1 MNLNLQ
7 TPVGEIARF
16 NYKTV
21 EVFEKLRID
30 FCCGG
35 DISLGE
41 ACIKQKVDAEEVL
54 GSLKMLIGSTEIDT
68 DRIHA
73 LPLDQ
78 LIDHIVQI
86 HHSYVLESI
95 PILQKYLHKI
105 ADVHGEHHPE
115 LAIVEDYF
123 NQAAAN
129 LLQHMQK
136 EELIL
141 FPLIKEM
148 ISAKA
153 GVTEFS
159 GSHCGTV
166 QSPISVMKQ
175 EHEAEG
181 DRFELMSKITNNYST
196 PEDACNSY
204 AYAFQKLYEFE
215 QDLHRHIH
223 LENNILFPEAI
234 KLEMELINA

>member
-1 MNLNLQ
+1 MNLNLH

-21 EVFEKLRID
+21 EVFEKLKID

-35 DISLGE
+35 DISLEE
-41 ACIKQKVDAEEVL
+41 ACKRQKVNADEVL
-54 GSLKMLIGSTEIDT
+54 GSIRKLISTTQTDN

-78 LIDHIVQI
+78 LIDHIVKV
-86 HHSYVLESI
+86 HHSYVSESI
-95 PILQKYLHKI
+95 PVLQKYLHKI
-105 ADVHGEHHPE
+105 TDVHGTNHPE
-115 LAIVEDYF
+115 LAVVEDYF

-136 EELIL
+136 EEGIL
-141 FPLIKEM
+141 FPTIKEM
-148 ISAKA
+148 LLAK
-153 GVTEFS
+153 VNETEYE

-166 QSPISVMKQ
+166 RSPISVMKQ

-181 DRFELMSKITNNYST
+181 DRFEQISAMTNNYT
-196 PEDACNSY
+196 IPADACNTFSY
-204 AYAFQKLYEFE
+204 AYQKLQEFE

-234 KLEMELINA
+234 QLEKELINA

>member
-21 EVFEKLRID
+21 EVFEKHKID

-35 DISLGE
+35 DILLEE
-41 ACIKQKVDAEEVL
+41 ACKRQKVNALEVL
-54 GSLKMLIGSTEIDT
+54 GSLKTVIGSTETDA

-78 LIDHIVQI
+78 LIDHIIEV

-95 PILQKYLHKI
+95 PVLQKYLHKI
-105 ADVHGEHHPE
+105 ADVHGENHPE
-115 LAIVEDYF
+115 LAQVEDSF

-129 LLQHMQK
+129 LLQHMEK
-136 EELIL
+136 EEQIL
-141 FPLIKEM
+141 FPMIKEM
-148 ISAKA
+148 VDAKNSN
-153 GVTEFS
+153 TEFL

-181 DRFELMSKITNNYST
+181 DRFENLQKITNNYKV
-196 PEDACNSY
+196 PEDACNSFSY
-204 AYAFQKLYEFE
+204 AYQKLQEFE

-234 KLEMELINA
+234 KLEKELINA

>member
-1 MNLNLQ
+1 MNINLQ

-35 DISLGE
+35 DISLEE
-41 ACIKQKVDAEEVL
+41 ACKRQKVNAPEVL
-54 GSLKMLIGSTEIDT
+54 ESIKNLMGATHTDN

-78 LIDHIVQI
+78 LIDHIIEV
-86 HHSYVLESI
+86 HHSYVVESI
-95 PILQKYLHKI
+95 PVLQRYLNKI
-105 ADVHGEHHPE
+105 ANVHGANHPE
-115 LAIVEDYF
+115 LAEVEDSF
-123 NQAAAN
+123 NKAAEN
-129 LLQHMQK
+129 LLSHMQK
-136 EELIL
+136 EEKIL
-141 FPLIKEM
+141 FPAIKEM
-148 ISAKA
+148 LIAKA
-153 GVTEFS
+153 GGSVYE

-175 EHEAEG
+175 EHETEG
-181 DRFELMSKITNNYST
+181 DRFERLSTITDNYKLPS
-196 PEDACNSY
+196 DACNTYSY
-204 AYAFQKLYEFE
+204 SYQKLQEFE

-234 KLEMELINA
+234 KLEKALIIS

>member
-1 MNLNLQ
+1 MHLNLQ

-35 DISLGE
+35 DLSLEE
-41 ACIKQKVDAEEVL
+41 ACKRQKVNADEVL
-54 GSLKMLIGSTEIDT
+54 VSIKKLFGSTQT
-68 DRIHA
+68 DNDPIHA
-73 LPLDQ
+73 LPLGQ
-78 LIDHIVQI
+78 LIDHIISV
-86 HHSYVLESI
+86 HHAYVLESI
-95 PILQKYLHKI
+95 PVLQRFLNKI
-105 ADVHGEHHPE
+105 TGVHGTNHPE
-115 LAIVEDYF
+115 LAVVEDYF

-136 EELIL
+136 EEQIL
-141 FPLIKEM
+141 FPAIKEM
-148 ISAKA
+148 LLAKSGEA
-153 GVTEFS
+153 EFS

-181 DRFELMSKITNNYST
+181 DRFEKISAMTNNYT
-196 PEDACNSY
+196 IPADACNTFAY
-204 AYAFQKLYEFE
+204 AYQKLQEFE

-234 KLEMELINA
+234 NLEKELWNV

>member
-35 DISLGE
+35 DLSLEE
-41 ACIKQKVDAEEVL
+41 ACKRQKVNADEVL
-54 GSLKMLIGSTEIDT
+54 GSLKKLVGSTQSET
-68 DRIHA
+68 DRIHS

-78 LIDHIVQI
+78 LIDHIIEV

-95 PILQKYLHKI
+95 PVLQKYLHKI
-105 ADVHGEHHPE
+105 ADVHGANHPE
-115 LAIVEDYF
+115 LTIVEDFF

-136 EELIL
+136 EEQIL
-141 FPLIKEM
+141 FPAIKEM
-148 ISAKA
+148 IDAKA
-153 GVTEFS
+153 GETEFS

-181 DRFELMSKITNNYST
+181 DRFAQMSAMTNNYSI
-196 PEDACNSY
+196 PDDACNSFL
-204 AYAFQKLYEFE
+204 YAFQKLQEFE

-234 KLEMELINA
+234 KLEKELFNA

>member
-1 MNLNLQ
+1 MHLNLQ

-35 DISLGE
+35 DLSLEE
-41 ACIKQKVDAEEVL
+41 ACKRQKVNADEVL
-54 GSLKMLIGSTEIDT
+54 VSIKKLIGSTQT
-68 DRIHA
+68 DDDPILA
-73 LPLDQ
+73 LPLGQ
-78 LIDHIVQI
+78 LIDHIISV
-86 HHSYVLESI
+86 HHAYVLESI
-95 PILQKYLHKI
+95 PVLQRFLNKI
-105 ADVHGEHHPE
+105 TGVHGTNHPE
-115 LAIVEDYF
+115 LAVVEDYF

-136 EELIL
+136 EEQIL
-141 FPLIKEM
+141 FPAIKEM
-148 ISAKA
+148 LLAKA
-153 GVTEFS
+153 GEAKFS

-181 DRFELMSKITNNYST
+181 DRFEKISAMTNNYT
-196 PEDACNSY
+196 IPEDACNTFAY
-204 AYAFQKLYEFE
+204 AYQKLQEFE

-234 KLEMELINA
+234 KLEKELWNV

>member
-1 MNLNLQ
+1 MILNLQ

-35 DISLGE
+35 DISLEE
-41 ACIKQKVDAEEVL
+41 ACKRQKVNADEVL
-54 GSLKMLIGSTEIDT
+54 GSIKTLIGSAET
-68 DRIHA
+68 DSARIHA

-78 LIDHIVQI
+78 LINHIVEV
-86 HHSYVLESI
+86 HHSYVLEAI
-95 PILQKYLHKI
+95 PVLQKYLHKI
-105 ADVHGEHHPE
+105 AEVHGEHHPE
-115 LAIVEDYF
+115 LAVVEDYF

-129 LLQHMQK
+129 LLQHMSK
-136 EELIL
+136 EEQIL

-148 ISAKA
+148 TEAKSN
-153 GVTEFS
+153 GSEFS

-181 DRFELMSKITNNYST
+181 DRFEQISVITNNYFI
-196 PEDACNSY
+196 PEDACNSFSY
-204 AYAFQKLYEFE
+204 AYQKLQEFE

-234 KLEMELINA
+234 KLENEFINA

>member
-1 MNLNLQ
+1 MNIDLQ
-7 TPVGEIARF
+7 TQVGQIARS

-35 DISLGE
+35 DISLEE
-41 ACIKQKVDAEEVL
+41 ACKRKNANAQEVL
-54 GSLKMLIGSTEIDT
+54 GTLKKVMGIGQSEN
-68 DRIHA
+68 DRIHS

-78 LIDHIVQI
+78 LIDHIIKV
-86 HHSYVLESI
+86 HHSYVLEAI
-95 PILQKYLHKI
+95 PVLQKYLHKI
-105 ADVHGEHHPE
+105 ADVHGDHHPE
-115 LAIVEDYF
+115 LAEVEASF
-123 NQAAAN
+123 NQAAEN
-129 LLQHMQK
+129 LLAHMQK
-136 EELIL
+136 EEQIL
-141 FPLIKEM
+141 FPWIKQM
-148 ISAKA
+148 LNAKDENKSFA
-153 GVTEFS
+153 AANS
-159 GSHCGTV
+159 GTV

-181 DRFELMSKITNNYST
+181 DRFEMLSTLTNNYSI

-204 AYAFQKLYEFE
+204 NYAFQKLREFV

-234 KLEMELINA
+234 QLERELSNV

>member
-1 MNLNLQ
+1 MHINLQ

-35 DISLGE
+35 DLSLEE
-41 ACIKQKVDAEEVL
+41 ACKRQKVNADEIL
-54 GSLKMLIGSTEIDT
+54 LSLKNLIGSSQTDN
-68 DRIHA
+68 DRIHS

-78 LIDHIVQI
+78 LIDHIIKV
-86 HHSYVLESI
+86 HHSYVVESI

-105 ADVHGEHHPE
+105 TDVHGTNHPE
-115 LAIVEDYF
+115 LAEVEDSF

-129 LLQHMQK
+129 LLQHMEK
-136 EELIL
+136 EEGIL
-141 FPLIKEM
+141 FPIIKEM
-148 ISAKA
+148 LSAKA
-153 GVTEFS
+153 GGTEYE

-181 DRFELMSKITNNYST
+181 DRFELMSVLTNNYT
-196 PEDACNSY
+196 LPADACNTFSY
-204 AYAFQKLYEFE
+204 SYQKLQEFE

-234 KLEMELINA
+234 KLEKELANV

>member
-21 EVFEKLRID
+21 EVFEKLKID

-35 DISLGE
+35 DISLEE
-41 ACIKQKVDAEEVL
+41 ACKRKKVNADEVL
-54 GSLKMLIGSTEIDT
+54 KSIKNVGSSVVSES
-68 DRIHA
+68 DRIHG
-73 LPLDQ
+73 LPLGK
-78 LIDHIVQI
+78 LIDHIIKV
-86 HHSYVLESI
+86 HHSYVVEAI

-105 ADVHGEHHPE
+105 ADVHGDHHPE
-115 LAIVEDYF
+115 LAVVEEYF
-123 NQAAAN
+123 NQAADN

-136 EELIL
+136 EEHVL
-141 FPLIKEM
+141 FPLIKKMVESKVAL
-148 ISAKA
+148 I
-153 GVTEFS
+153 EF
-159 GSHCGTV
+159 GASHRPTI
-166 QSPISVMKQ
+166 QTPISVMKQ

-181 DRFELMSKITNNYST
+181 ERFEKISAMTNNYAI

-204 AYAFQKLYEFE
+204 RYAFQKLQEFE

-234 KLEMELINA
+234 KLEKELFNM

>member
-21 EVFEKLRID
+21 EIFEKLRID

-35 DISLGE
+35 DLSLEE
-41 ACIKQKVDAEEVL
+41 ACRRQKVNAEEVL
-54 GSLKMLIGSTEIDT
+54 ESIKKLIGSTQTDN

-78 LIDHIVQI
+78 LIDHIIEV

-95 PILQKYLHKI
+95 PVLQRYLNKI
-105 ADVHGEHHPE
+105 TDVHGANHPE
-115 LAIVEDYF
+115 LAVVEESF
-123 NQAAAN
+123 NQAAEN

-136 EELIL
+136 EEQIL

-148 ISAKA
+148 LSAKA
-153 GVTEFS
+153 EGTEFA

-166 QSPISVMKQ
+166 QSPIFVMKQ

-181 DRFELMSKITNNYST
+181 DRFERISGMTNNYSI
-196 PEDACNSY
+196 PADGCNTFAY
-204 AYAFQKLYEFE
+204 AYQKLQEFE

-234 KLEMELINA
+234 KLEYELINA

>member
-35 DISLGE
+35 DISLEE
-41 ACIKQKVDAEEVL
+41 ACKRQKVDAEEVL
-54 GSLKMLIGSTEIDT
+54 GSIQKLIGSKQNED
-68 DRIHA
+68 DRIHS

-78 LIDHIVQI
+78 LIDHIVEV

-95 PILQKYLHKI
+95 PVLQRYLNKI
-105 ADVHGEHHPE
+105 TDVHGANHPE
-115 LAIVEDYF
+115 LAVVEDYF
-123 NQAAAN
+123 NQAAEN

-136 EELIL
+136 EEQIL

-148 ISAKA
+148 MAAKTSE
-153 GVTEFS
+153 TEFG

-181 DRFELMSKITNNYST
+181 DRFEQISGMTNNYT
-196 PEDACNSY
+196 IPADACNTFAY
-204 AYAFQKLYEFE
+204 AYQKLQEFE

-234 KLEMELINA
+234 KLENELINA

>member
-35 DISLGE
+35 DISLEE
-41 ACIKQKVDAEEVL
+41 ACKRQKVNADEVL
-54 GSLKMLIGSTEIDT
+54 GSIRKLVGSIETDS

-78 LIDHIVQI
+78 LIDHIVEV
-86 HHSYVLESI
+86 HHSYVLEAI
-95 PILQKYLHKI
+95 PVLQKYLHKI

-115 LAIVEDYF
+115 LAAVEDHF

-136 EELIL
+136 EEQIL

-148 ISAKA
+148 VEAKS
-153 GVTEFS
+153 GETEFS

-181 DRFELMSKITNNYST
+181 DRFEKISVITNNYFI
-196 PEDACNSY
+196 PEDACNSFSY
-204 AYAFQKLYEFE
+204 AYQKLQEFE

-234 KLEMELINA
+234 KLEKELINA

>member
-1 MNLNLQ
+1 MQLNLQ

-35 DISLGE
+35 DISLEE
-41 ACIKQKVDAEEVL
+41 ACKRQKVNATEVL
-54 GSLKMLIGSTEIDT
+54 ESIKKLIGSTQTDN

-73 LPLDQ
+73 LPLDH
-78 LIDHIVQI
+78 LIDHIIKV

-95 PILQKYLHKI
+95 PVLQRYLNKI
-105 ADVHGEHHPE
+105 TNVHGTNHPE
-115 LAIVEDYF
+115 LAVVENSF

-129 LLQHMQK
+129 LLQHMEK
-136 EELIL
+136 EEQIL
-141 FPLIKEM
+141 FPAIKEM
-148 ISAKA
+148 LAAKT
-153 GVTEFS
+153 GGTEYT

-166 QSPISVMKQ
+166 LSPISVMKQ

-181 DRFELMSKITNNYST
+181 DRFEQMSVLTNNYT
-196 PEDACNSY
+196 IPADACNTFSY
-204 AYAFQKLYEFE
+204 SYQKLQEFE

-234 KLEMELINA
+234 KLEKQLVIV

>member
-1 MNLNLQ
+1 MNIDLQ
-7 TPVGEIARF
+7 TQVGQIARF

-21 EVFEKLRID
+21 EIFEKLKID

-35 DISLGE
+35 DISLEE
-41 ACIKQKVDAEEVL
+41 ACQKKNANAQEVL
-54 GSLKMLIGSTEIDT
+54 GTLKKVMGIGLTEN

-78 LIDHIVQI
+78 LIDHIIAV

-105 ADVHGEHHPE
+105 AEVHADHHPE
-115 LAIVEDYF
+115 LAVVEDSF

-129 LLQHMQK
+129 LLSHMQK
-136 EELIL
+136 EENIL
-141 FPLIKEM
+141 FPWVKQMLLNKD
-148 ISAKA
+148 SNTSLP
-153 GVTEFS
+153 GVHP
-159 GSHCGTV
+159 GSV
-166 QSPISVMKQ
+166 QSPITVMKQ

-181 DRFELMSKITNNYST
+181 DRFEQLSTMTNNYAI

-204 AYAFQKLYEFE
+204 AYAFQKLKEFE

-234 KLEMELINA
+234 KLERELAIV

>member
-35 DISLGE
+35 DISLQE
-41 ACIKQKVDAEEVL
+41 ACKRKRINAEEVL
-54 GSLKMLIGSTEIDT
+54 TSLKNVGSSAVSES

-73 LPLDQ
+73 LPLNK
-78 LIDHIVQI
+78 LIDHIVEV
-86 HHSYVLESI
+86 HHSYVVESI

-105 ADVHGEHHPE
+105 ADVHGDHHPE
-115 LAIVEDYF
+115 LAVVEEYF

-136 EELIL
+136 EEQIL
-141 FPLIKEM
+141 FPLIKKMAESK
-148 ISAKA
+148 IAL
-153 GVTEFS
+153 TEF
-159 GSHCGTV
+159 GASHRPTV
-166 QSPISVMKQ
+166 QTPISVMKQ

-181 DRFELMSKITNNYST
+181 ERFEKISAMTNNYAI
-196 PEDACNSY
+196 PEDACNSFS
-204 AYAFQKLYEFE
+204 YAFQKLQEFE

-234 KLEMELINA
+234 KLEKELFNM

>member
-1 MNLNLQ
+1 MNIDLQ
-7 TPVGEIARF
+7 TQVGQIARS

-35 DISLGE
+35 DISLEE
-41 ACIKQKVDAEEVL
+41 ACKRKNANADEVL
-54 GSLKMLIGSTEIDT
+54 GTLKKVMGIGQSEN
-68 DRIHA
+68 DRIQS

-78 LIDHIVQI
+78 LIDHIVSV

-95 PILQKYLHKI
+95 PVLQKYLHKI
-105 ADVHGEHHPE
+105 ADVHGDNHPE
-115 LAIVEDYF
+115 LAQVESLF

-129 LLQHMQK
+129 LISHMQK
-136 EELIL
+136 EENIL
-141 FPLIKEM
+141 FPWVKQIVQAKENNVRF
-148 ISAKA
+148 AA
-153 GVTEFS
+153 
-159 GSHCGTV
+159 SHGGTV
-166 QSPISVMKQ
+166 DSPIAVMKQ

-181 DRFELMSKITNNYST
+181 DRFEQLSLITDNYSI

-204 AYAFQKLYEFE
+204 NYAFQKLREFE

-234 KLEMELINA
+234 KLEKELTNV

>member
-1 MNLNLQ
+1 MQLNLQ

-35 DISLGE
+35 DISLEE
-41 ACIKQKVDAEEVL
+41 ACKRQKVNAPEVL
-54 GSLKMLIGSTEIDT
+54 ESIKKMIGSTQTDN
-68 DRIHA
+68 DRIHS

-78 LIDHIVQI
+78 LIDHIIKV
-86 HHSYVLESI
+86 HHSYVVESI

-105 ADVHGEHHPE
+105 TDVHGTNHPE
-115 LAIVEDYF
+115 LAEVEDSF
-123 NQAAAN
+123 NQAATN

-136 EELIL
+136 EEGIL
-141 FPLIKEM
+141 FPAIKEM
-148 ISAKA
+148 LSAKE
-153 GVTEFS
+153 GGTDYE

-181 DRFELMSKITNNYST
+181 DRFELLSALTNNYT
-196 PEDACNSY
+196 LPEDACNTFSY
-204 AYAFQKLYEFE
+204 AYQKLQEFE

-234 KLEMELINA
+234 KLEKELLNV

>member
-1 MNLNLQ
+1 MQLNLQ

-35 DISLGE
+35 DISLEE
-41 ACIKQKVDAEEVL
+41 ACKRQKVNAPEVL
-54 GSLKMLIGSTEIDT
+54 ASIQKLIGSTPTDN
-68 DRIHA
+68 DRIHS

-78 LIDHIVQI
+78 LIDHIMKV

-95 PILQKYLHKI
+95 PVLQRYLNKI
-105 ADVHGEHHPE
+105 TNVHGTNHPE
-115 LAIVEDYF
+115 LAVVEDSF
-123 NQAAAN
+123 NQAATN
-129 LLQHMQK
+129 LLQHMEK
-136 EELIL
+136 EEQIL
-141 FPLIKEM
+141 FPAIKEM
-148 ISAKA
+148 LAAKT
-153 GVTEFS
+153 GGTEYT

-166 QSPISVMKQ
+166 LSPISVMKQ

-181 DRFELMSKITNNYST
+181 DRFEQMSVLTNNYT
-196 PEDACNSY
+196 IPADACNTFSY
-204 AYAFQKLYEFE
+204 SYQKLQEFE

-234 KLEMELINA
+234 KLEKQLVIV

>member
-35 DISLGE
+35 DISLEE
-41 ACIKQKVDAEEVL
+41 ACKRQKVNATEVL
-54 GSLKMLIGSTEIDT
+54 ESIKKLIGSTQTDN

-73 LPLDQ
+73 LPLDH
-78 LIDHIVQI
+78 LIDHIIKV

-95 PILQKYLHKI
+95 PVLQRYLNKI
-105 ADVHGEHHPE
+105 TNVHGTNHPE
-115 LAIVEDYF
+115 LAVVENSF

-129 LLQHMQK
+129 LLQHMEK
-136 EELIL
+136 EEQIL
-141 FPLIKEM
+141 FPAIKEM
-148 ISAKA
+148 LAAKT
-153 GVTEFS
+153 GGTEYT

-166 QSPISVMKQ
+166 LSPISVMKQ

-181 DRFELMSKITNNYST
+181 DRFEQMSVLTNNYT
-196 PEDACNSY
+196 IPADACNTFSY
-204 AYAFQKLYEFE
+204 SYQKLQEFE

-234 KLEMELINA
+234 KLEKELVIV

>member
-41 ACIKQKVDAEEVL
+41 ACTKQKVDAEEVL
-54 GSLKMLIGSTEIDT
+54 GSLKKLVGSTQTEI

-78 LIDHIVQI
+78 LIDHIIEV

-95 PILQKYLHKI
+95 PVLQKYLHKI
-105 ADVHGEHHPE
+105 ADVHGENHPE
-115 LAIVEDYF
+115 LAQVEDSF

-136 EELIL
+136 EEQIL
-141 FPLIKEM
+141 FPMIKEM
-148 ISAKA
+148 VSAKSRK
-153 GVTEFS
+153 TEFL
-159 GSHCGTV
+159 GSHFGTV
-166 QSPISVMKQ
+166 QSPISVMKM

-181 DRFELMSKITNNYST
+181 DRFENLQKITSNYT
-196 PEDACNSY
+196 VPADACNSFSY
-204 AYAFQKLYEFE
+204 TYQKLQEFE

-234 KLEMELINA
+234 KLERELFNA

>member
-35 DISLGE
+35 DISLEE
-41 ACIKQKVDAEEVL
+41 ACKRQKVDANEVL
-54 GSLKMLIGSTEIDT
+54 GSIKKLIGTTQTDN

-78 LIDHIVQI
+78 LIDHIVKV

-95 PILQKYLHKI
+95 PVLQRYLHKI
-105 ADVHGEHHPE
+105 TDVHGANHPE
-115 LAIVEDYF
+115 LAVVEDHF
-123 NQAAAN
+123 NQTANN
-129 LLQHMQK
+129 LLEHMQK
-136 EELIL
+136 EERIL
-141 FPLIKEM
+141 FPTIKEM
-148 ISAKA
+148 LLAKTNK
-153 GVTEFS
+153 TEFT

-181 DRFELMSKITNNYST
+181 DRFEQISSMTQNYLV
-196 PEDACNSY
+196 PADACNTFSY
-204 AYAFQKLYEFE
+204 AYQKLQEFE

-234 KLEMELINA
+234 KLEKELINV

>member
-1 MNLNLQ
+1 MHLNLQ

-35 DISLGE
+35 DLSLEE
-41 ACIKQKVDAEEVL
+41 ACKRQKVNADEIL
-54 GSLKMLIGSTEIDT
+54 LSLKNLIGSSQTDN
-68 DRIHA
+68 DRIHS

-78 LIDHIVQI
+78 LIDHIIKV
-86 HHSYVLESI
+86 HHSYVVESI

-105 ADVHGEHHPE
+105 TDVHGTNHPE
-115 LAIVEDYF
+115 LAEVEDSF

-129 LLQHMQK
+129 LLQHMEK
-136 EELIL
+136 EEGIL
-141 FPLIKEM
+141 FPIIKEM
-148 ISAKA
+148 LSAKA
-153 GVTEFS
+153 GGTEYE

-181 DRFELMSKITNNYST
+181 DRFELMSVLTNNYT
-196 PEDACNSY
+196 LPADACNTFSY
-204 AYAFQKLYEFE
+204 SYQKLQEFE

-234 KLEMELINA
+234 KLEKELANV

>member
-1 MNLNLQ
+1 MHLNLQ

-35 DISLGE
+35 DLSLEE
-41 ACIKQKVDAEEVL
+41 ACKRQKVNADEIL
-54 GSLKMLIGSTEIDT
+54 LSLKNLIGSSQTDN
-68 DRIHA
+68 DRIHS

-78 LIDHIVQI
+78 LIDHIIKV
-86 HHSYVLESI
+86 HHSYVVESI

-105 ADVHGEHHPE
+105 TDVHGTNHPE
-115 LAIVEDYF
+115 LAEVEDSF

-136 EELIL
+136 EEQIL
-141 FPLIKEM
+141 FPAIKEM
-148 ISAKA
+148 LLAKA
-153 GVTEFS
+153 GESEFS

-181 DRFELMSKITNNYST
+181 DRFEKISAMTNNYT
-196 PEDACNSY
+196 IPEDACNTFAY
-204 AYAFQKLYEFE
+204 AYQKLQEFE

-234 KLEMELINA
+234 KLEKELWNV

>member
-1 MNLNLQ
+1 MNIDLQ
-7 TPVGEIARF
+7 TQVGQIARS

-35 DISLGE
+35 DISLEE
-41 ACIKQKVDAEEVL
+41 ACKRKNANAEEVL
-54 GSLKMLIGSTEIDT
+54 GTLKKVMGIGQNEN
-68 DRIHA
+68 DRIQS

-78 LIDHIVQI
+78 LIDHIIKV
-86 HHSYVLESI
+86 HHSYVLESV

-105 ADVHGEHHPE
+105 ADVHGDHHPE
-115 LAIVEDYF
+115 LAVVEDSF
-123 NQAAAN
+123 NQAAEN
-129 LLQHMQK
+129 LLAHMQK
-136 EELIL
+136 EEQIL
-141 FPLIKEM
+141 FPWIKQMLKSKEGNNPVQ
-148 ISAKA
+148 
-153 GVTEFS
+153 GV
-159 GSHCGTV
+159 HPGTV
-166 QSPISVMKQ
+166 QSPITVMKQ

-181 DRFELMSKITNNYST
+181 ERFEMLSTLTNNYSI

-204 AYAFQKLYEFE
+204 NYAFQKLREFE

-234 KLEMELINA
+234 KLERELTIA

>member
-35 DISLGE
+35 DISLEE
-41 ACIKQKVDAEEVL
+41 ACKRQNVNSTIALGRLKAVIDSSKTDA
-54 GSLKMLIGSTEIDT
+54 
-68 DRIHA
+68 DRIHS
-73 LPLDQ
+73 LPLNQ
-78 LIDHIVQI
+78 LIDHIVEV
-86 HHSYVLESI
+86 HHSYILETI
-95 PILQKYLHKI
+95 PVLQKYLHKI

-115 LAIVEDYF
+115 LAVVEDHF
-123 NQAAAN
+123 NQAAEN

-136 EELIL
+136 EEQIL
-141 FPLIKEM
+141 FPIIKEM
-148 ISAKA
+148 VASKFHL
-153 GVTEFS
+153 TEFDA
-159 GSHCGTV
+159 SHRPVV
-166 QSPISVMKQ
+166 QTPISVMKQ

-181 DRFELMSKITNNYST
+181 NRFEKISVLTNNYSL
-196 PEDACNSY
+196 PEDACNSFSY
-204 AYAFQKLYEFE
+204 SYQKLQEFE

-234 KLEMELINA
+234 KLEKELYNA

>member
-35 DISLGE
+35 DLSLEE
-41 ACIKQKVDAEEVL
+41 ACKRQNVQASEVL
-54 GSLKMLIGSTEIDT
+54 ESIKKLIGSTPTDN

-73 LPLDQ
+73 LPMDQ
-78 LIDHIVQI
+78 LIDHIVKV

-95 PILQKYLHKI
+95 PVLQRYLNKI
-105 ADVHGEHHPE
+105 ANVHGANHPE
-115 LAIVEDYF
+115 LAQVEDSF
-123 NQAAAN
+123 NQAAEN
-129 LLQHMQK
+129 LLSHMEK
-136 EELIL
+136 EEQIL
-141 FPLIKEM
+141 FPTIKEM
-148 ISAKA
+148 IAAKA
-153 GVTEFS
+153 AGTEYE

-166 QSPISVMKQ
+166 KSPISVMKQ

-181 DRFELMSKITNNYST
+181 DRFEQLSTITKNYSI
-196 PEDACNSY
+196 PADACNTYS
-204 AYAFQKLYEFE
+204 YAFQKLQEFE

-234 KLEMELINA
+234 KLEKELINA

>member
-35 DISLGE
+35 DLSLEE
-41 ACIKQKVDAEEVL
+41 ACKRQNVNPDEVL
-54 GSLKMLIGSTEIDT
+54 VSIKKLIGSTQSET
-68 DRIHA
+68 DSIHA
-73 LPLDQ
+73 LPLGQ
-78 LIDHIVQI
+78 LIDHIIEV

-95 PILQKYLHKI
+95 PVLQRYLNKI
-105 ADVHGEHHPE
+105 SDVHGANHPE
-115 LAIVEDYF
+115 VAVVEDYF

-129 LLQHMQK
+129 LLQHMEK
-136 EELIL
+136 EEQIL
-141 FPLIKEM
+141 FPTIKEM
-148 ISAKA
+148 LLAKSNN
-153 GVTEFS
+153 TEFS

-181 DRFELMSKITNNYST
+181 ERFEQISAMTNNYKI
-196 PEDACNSY
+196 PADACNTF
-204 AYAFQKLYEFE
+204 AYTYQKLQEFE

-234 KLEMELINA
+234 KLEKELLNV

>member
-35 DISLGE
+35 DISLQE
-41 ACIKQKVDAEEVL
+41 ACKRQKVDAEDVL
-54 GSLKMLIGSTEIDT
+54 SSIKKLIGSTQTDN
-68 DRIHA
+68 DRIQA

-78 LIDHIVQI
+78 LIDHIVNV

-95 PILQKYLHKI
+95 PVLQKYLHKI
-105 ADVHGEHHPE
+105 TDVHGANHPE
-115 LAIVEDYF
+115 LAVVEDYF

-129 LLQHMQK
+129 LLQHMHK
-136 EELIL
+136 EEGIL
-141 FPLIKEM
+141 FPTIKEM
-148 ISAKA
+148 LLAK
-153 GVTEFS
+153 VNETEFS

-166 QSPISVMKQ
+166 RSPISVMKQ

-181 DRFELMSKITNNYST
+181 DRFEQISALTRNYLV
-196 PEDACNSY
+196 PADACNTFSY
-204 AYAFQKLYEFE
+204 AYQKLQEFE

-234 KLEMELINA
+234 QLEKELINA

>member
-35 DISLGE
+35 DISLEE
-41 ACIKQKVDAEEVL
+41 ACKRQKVNAEEVL
-54 GSLKMLIGSTEIDT
+54 GSIRQLVGSAQTDS
-68 DRIHA
+68 DRIHS

-78 LIDHIVQI
+78 LIDHIIEV

-95 PILQKYLHKI
+95 PVLRKYLHKI
-105 ADVHGEHHPE
+105 ADVHGANHPE
-115 LAIVEDYF
+115 LAVVEGYF
-123 NQAAAN
+123 NQAAEN
-129 LLQHMQK
+129 LLNHMQK
-136 EELIL
+136 EEQIL
-141 FPLIKEM
+141 FPMIKEM
-148 ISAKA
+148 VAAKA
-153 GVTEFS
+153 GETEFLD
-159 GSHCGTV
+159 SHCGTV
-166 QSPISVMKQ
+166 QSPIFVMKQ

-181 DRFELMSKITNNYST
+181 DRFEKISGMTNNYT
-196 PEDACNSY
+196 VPEDACNSFLY
-204 AYAFQKLYEFE
+204 AYQKLREFE

-234 KLEMELINA
+234 KLESELINA

>member
-35 DISLGE
+35 DISLEE
-41 ACIKQKVDAEEVL
+41 ACKRQKVNADEVL
-54 GSLKMLIGSTEIDT
+54 GSLKTLIGSTETDS

-78 LIDHIVQI
+78 LIDHIVEV
-86 HHSYVLESI
+86 HHSYVLEAI
-95 PILQKYLHKI
+95 PVLQKYLHKI
-105 ADVHGEHHPE
+105 ADVHGANHPE
-115 LAIVEDYF
+115 LAVVEDYF
-123 NQAAAN
+123 NQTADN
-129 LLQHMQK
+129 LLQHMDK
-136 EELIL
+136 EEQIL
-141 FPLIKEM
+141 FPMIKEM
-148 ISAKA
+148 VSARS
-153 GVTEFS
+153 GETEFL

-181 DRFELMSKITNNYST
+181 DRFEKISVMTNNYFI
-196 PEDACNSY
+196 PEDACNSFAY
-204 AYAFQKLYEFE
+204 AYQKLQEFE

-234 KLEMELINA
+234 KLERELINA

>member
-41 ACIKQKVDAEEVL
+41 ACQKQKVDAEEVL
-54 GSLKMLIGSTEIDT
+54 GSLKTLLVSTET
-68 DRIHA
+68 DSDHIHV

-78 LIDHIVQI
+78 LIDHIIEV

-95 PILQKYLHKI
+95 PVLQKYLHKI

-115 LAIVEDYF
+115 LALVENYF
-123 NQAAAN
+123 KKAAAN

-136 EELIL
+136 EEQIL
-141 FPLIKEM
+141 FPFIKEM
-148 ISAKA
+148 VEAKA
-153 GVTEFS
+153 GNTELS

-181 DRFELMSKITNNYST
+181 DRFELISKITNNYSV

-204 AYAFQKLYEFE
+204 VYAFQKLQEFE

>member
-1 MNLNLQ
+1 MNIDLQ
-7 TPVGEIARF
+7 TQVGQIARS

-21 EVFEKLRID
+21 EVFEKLKID

-35 DISLGE
+35 DVSLEE
-41 ACIKQKVDAEEVL
+41 ACRRKNANAEEVL
-54 GSLKMLIGSTEIDT
+54 GTLRKVMGITQGEN
-68 DRIHA
+68 DRIQS

-78 LIDHIVQI
+78 LIDHIISV
-86 HHSYVLESI
+86 HHSYVLESV
-95 PILQKYLHKI
+95 PVLQKYLHKI
-105 ADVHGEHHPE
+105 ADVHGDHHPE
-115 LAIVEDYF
+115 LYEVEDSF
-123 NQAAAN
+123 NQAAVN

-136 EELIL
+136 EEKIL
-141 FPLIKEM
+141 FPWIKQM
-148 ISAKA
+148 LLSKA
-153 GVTEFS
+153 GNTHFP
-159 GSHCGTV
+159 GAGNATV

-181 DRFELMSKITNNYST
+181 DRFERLSNMTNNYSI

-204 AYAFQKLYEFE
+204 NYAFQKLKEFE

-234 KLEMELINA
+234 KLERELANV

>member
-1 MNLNLQ
+1 MQLNLQ

-35 DISLGE
+35 DISLEE
-41 ACIKQKVDAEEVL
+41 ACKRQKVNATEVL
-54 GSLKMLIGSTEIDT
+54 ESIKKLIGSTQTDN

-73 LPLDQ
+73 LPLDH
-78 LIDHIVQI
+78 LIDHIVKV

-95 PILQKYLHKI
+95 PVLQRYLNKI
-105 ADVHGEHHPE
+105 TNVHGTNHPE
-115 LAIVEDYF
+115 LAVVENSF

-129 LLQHMQK
+129 LLQHMEK
-136 EELIL
+136 EEQIL
-141 FPLIKEM
+141 FPAIKEM
-148 ISAKA
+148 LAAKT
-153 GVTEFS
+153 GGTEYT

-166 QSPISVMKQ
+166 LSPISVMKQ

-181 DRFELMSKITNNYST
+181 DRFEQMSVLTNNYT
-196 PEDACNSY
+196 IPADACNTFSY
-204 AYAFQKLYEFE
+204 SYQKLQEFE

-234 KLEMELINA
+234 KLEKQLVIV

>member
-1 MNLNLQ
+1 MNIDLQ
-7 TPVGEIARF
+7 TQVGQIARS

-35 DISLGE
+35 DISLEE
-41 ACIKQKVDAEEVL
+41 ACRRKNANAEEVL
-54 GSLKMLIGSTEIDT
+54 GTLKKVMGIGQSEN
-68 DRIHA
+68 DRIQS

-78 LIDHIVQI
+78 LIDHIISV

-95 PILQKYLHKI
+95 PVLQKYLHKI
-105 ADVHGEHHPE
+105 AEVHGDHHPE
-115 LAIVEDYF
+115 LAVVEDSF

-129 LLQHMQK
+129 LLSHMQK
-136 EELIL
+136 EENIL
-141 FPLIKEM
+141 FPWVKQM
-148 ISAKA
+148 MKA
-153 GVTEFS
+153 QENNVPFTAP
-159 GSHCGTV
+159 HAGTV
-166 QSPISVMKQ
+166 NSPIAVMKQ

-181 DRFELMSKITNNYST
+181 DRFEQLSVLTNNYSI

-204 AYAFQKLYEFE
+204 NYAFQKLREFE

-234 KLEMELINA
+234 KLERELTNA

>member
-35 DISLGE
+35 DISLEE
-41 ACIKQKVDAEEVL
+41 ACKRQKVDAEEVMA
-54 GSLKMLIGSTEIDT
+54 SIKKLIGTTQTDN

-78 LIDHIVQI
+78 LIDHIVEV
-86 HHSYVLESI
+86 HHSYVSESI
-95 PILQKYLHKI
+95 PVLQRYLHKI
-105 ADVHGEHHPE
+105 TDVHGTNHPE
-115 LAIVEDYF
+115 LAVVEEYF

-129 LLQHMQK
+129 LLQHMHK
-136 EELIL
+136 EEQIL
-141 FPLIKEM
+141 FPAIKEM
-148 ISAKA
+148 FLAK
-153 GVTEFS
+153 VNETEFS

-166 QSPISVMKQ
+166 RSPISVMKQ

-181 DRFELMSKITNNYST
+181 DRFEQISAMTNNYT
-196 PEDACNSY
+196 IPADACNTFAY
-204 AYAFQKLYEFE
+204 AYQKLQEFE

-234 KLEMELINA
+234 KLEKELINA

>member
-35 DISLGE
+35 DLSLEE
-41 ACIKQKVDAEEVL
+41 ACKRQKVGAEEVL
-54 GSLKMLIGSTEIDT
+54 SSIKKLIDSSQTDN

-73 LPLDQ
+73 LPLGQ
-78 LIDHIVQI
+78 LIDHIIDV
-86 HHSYVLESI
+86 HHSYVVESI
-95 PILQKYLHKI
+95 PVLQRYLNKI
-105 ADVHGEHHPE
+105 TGVHGANHPE
-115 LAIVEDYF
+115 LAVVEDYF

-129 LLQHMQK
+129 LLQHMEK
-136 EELIL
+136 EEQIL
-141 FPLIKEM
+141 FPAIKEM
-148 ISAKA
+148 LLAKA
-153 GVTEFS
+153 GESVFS

-181 DRFELMSKITNNYST
+181 DRFEKISAMTNNYT
-196 PEDACNSY
+196 IPGDACNTFAY
-204 AYAFQKLYEFE
+204 AYQKLQEFE

-234 KLEMELINA
+234 KLEKELLNV